1 MRRGT
6 WTVGTSNSSTAPV
19 HRANSNHFGFLAREL
34 VRLEVNIVVVGD
46 MVAVQVAKDATQSI
60 PIVVAVSGD
69 PVNYQAEV
77 GRVRLEGTAS
87 TFRTTPSR
95 PHVSLQR
102 VDRWVAYAISVV

>member
-1 MRRGT
+1 M
-6 WTVGTSNSSTAPV
+6 TSVREALAVKGLEFLRAVVPGASRVVVLLDPSDPV
-19 HRANSNHFGFLAREL
+19 HTRAFKELEGAVRSSGIYLLAI
-34 VRLEVNIVVVGD
+34 N
-46 MVAVQVAKDATQSI
+46 VAGPT
-60 PIVVAVSGD
+60 
-69 PVNYQAEV
+69 NCQAEV